1 MDNFISPNMLNFMVS
16 GGLIMEAIW
25 NENELIYQEND
36 EMIANLGFRHFSPSS
51 LYVIER
57 VWVKD
62 DQSLKIKLIQDFIQH
77 FKADDLQ
84 IIPLWPEALEFFNH
98 HPEFNSYLA
107 KPLHSI

>member
-1 MDNFISPNMLNFMVS
+1 
-16 GGLIMEAIW
+16 METIW
-25 NENELIYQEND
+25 NENELIYQDND

-57 VWVKD
+57 VWFKD

-77 FKADDLQ
+77 FQADDFQ
-84 IIPLWPEALEFFNH
+84 VIPLCLEALEFFDR

-107 KPLHSI
+107 KPLYLI

>member
-1 MDNFISPNMLNFMVS
+1 MNRGFEVVS
-16 GGLIMEAIW
+16 RYQNAGLTLPQRAT
-25 NENELIYQEND
+25 QH
-36 EMIANLGFRHFSPSS
+36 AAG
-51 LYVIER
+51 YVIER

-77 FKADDLQ
+77 FKSADLQ

>member
-1 MDNFISPNMLNFMVS
+1 
-16 GGLIMEAIW
+16 METIW
-25 NENELIYQEND
+25 NENELIYQDND

-77 FKADDLQ
+77 FQADDFQ
-84 IIPLWPEALEFFNH
+84 VIPLCLEALEFFDR

-107 KPLHSI
+107 KPLYLI

>member
-1 MDNFISPNMLNFMVS
+1 
-16 GGLIMEAIW
+16 METIW

-57 VWVKD
+57 VWFKD

-77 FKADDLQ
+77 FQADDFQ
-84 IIPLWPEALEFFNH
+84 VVPLCLEALEFFDR

-107 KPLHSI
+107 KPLYLI

>member
-1 MDNFISPNMLNFMVS
+1 
-16 GGLIMEAIW
+16 METIW

-77 FKADDLQ
+77 FFGL
-84 IIPLWPEALEFFNH
+84 
-98 HPEFNSYLA
+98 
-107 KPLHSI
+107 KPLNFSTTILNLIHI

>member
-1 MDNFISPNMLNFMVS
+1 
-16 GGLIMEAIW
+16 METIW

-57 VWVKD
+57 VWFKD

-77 FKADDLQ
+77 FQADDFQ
-84 IIPLWPEALEFFNH
+84 VIPLCLEALEFFDR

-107 KPLHSI
+107 KPLYLI

>member
-1 MDNFISPNMLNFMVS
+1 
-16 GGLIMEAIW
+16 MEAIW

-84 IIPLWPEALEFFNH
+84 IIPLVGIGIAKN
-98 HPEFNSYLA
+98 NSYDPSGYSQYGVVYPHFGFDVVA
-107 KPLHSI
+107 GMRVWF

>member
-1 MDNFISPNMLNFMVS
+1 
-16 GGLIMEAIW
+16 METIW

-77 FKADDLQ
+77 FQADDFQ
-84 IIPLWPEALEFFNH
+84 VIPLCLEALEFFDR

-107 KPLHSI
+107 KPLYLI